1 MFEMKMKRAG
11 TGTSDDVDYVSSSR
25 RNAKNFGLTELQKK
39 LNEEPLFL

>member
-1 MFEMKMKRAG
+1 MKRAG